1 MERVYRQS
9 REMPAHF
16 GNPGAYREGVTF
28 ECFLRTLIMVAT
40 LVSRGISGN
49 VIGKKDNVLTVST
62 KVPDQSR

>member
-1 MERVYRQS
+1 
-9 REMPAHF
+9 
-16 GNPGAYREGVTF
+16 
-28 ECFLRTLIMVAT
+28 MVAT